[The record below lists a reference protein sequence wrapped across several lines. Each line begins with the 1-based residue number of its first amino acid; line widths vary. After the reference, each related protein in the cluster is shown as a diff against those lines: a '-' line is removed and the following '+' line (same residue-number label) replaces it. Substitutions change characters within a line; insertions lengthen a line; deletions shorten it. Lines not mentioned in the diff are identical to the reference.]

1 MLSIRRVR
9 VDEWEAVRD
18 LRLESLSDPL
28 APIAF
33 LDTRASAEARSDDF
47 WRDRTARA
55 AESDDGAQ
63 LVAEDDGE
71 WVGSLTV
78 LLRRPGATDHLHRTV
93 AHPSADVVGVWV
105 RPTHRGDGT
114 IDALLEAAVEWAV
127 AHGAQTVS
135 LDVHVDNHRAQGAY
149 RRFGFRATGEVTQ
162 SVAGRELRMTLQAE
176 RSGRAAD
183 RPSLG

>member
-9 VDEWEAVRD
+9 ADEWEAVRD

-33 LDTRASAEARSDDF
+33 LDTRAGAEARSDDF

-78 LLRRPGATDHLHRTV
+78 LLRRPGGMDHLHRT
-93 AHPSADVVGVWV
+93 ASHPGRRRRGRVGA
-105 RPTHRGDGT
+105 THAPRRRNDRR
-114 IDALLEAAVEWAV
+114 AARC
-127 AHGAQTVS
+127 G
-135 LDVHVDNHRAQGAY
+135 
-149 RRFGFRATGEVTQ
+149 GEVGPRARGAGG
-162 SVAGRELRMTLQAE
+162 VARRARRQPSRSERIPTVRVPRDGRSDAE
-176 RSGRAAD
+176 RRGERAAD
-183 RPSLG
+183 DVAARSLRERRRPSLG

>member
-9 VDEWEAVRD
+9 ADEWEAVRD

-33 LDTRASAEARSDDF
+33 LDTRAGAEARSDDF

-78 LLRRPGATDHLHRTV
+78 LLRRPGGMDHLHRT
-93 AHPSADVVGVWV
+93 ASHPAADVVGVWV

-114 IDALLEAAVEWAV
+114 IDALLDAAVKWAL
-127 AHGAQTVS
+127 AHGAQAVS
-135 LDVHVDNHRAQGAY
+135 LDVHVDNHRAQNAY
-149 RRFGFRATGEVTQ
+149 RRFGFRETGEVTQ
-162 SVAGRELRMTLQAE
+162 SVAGRELRMTWQPD
-176 RSGRAAD
+176 RSESAAD
-183 RPSLG
+183 PR